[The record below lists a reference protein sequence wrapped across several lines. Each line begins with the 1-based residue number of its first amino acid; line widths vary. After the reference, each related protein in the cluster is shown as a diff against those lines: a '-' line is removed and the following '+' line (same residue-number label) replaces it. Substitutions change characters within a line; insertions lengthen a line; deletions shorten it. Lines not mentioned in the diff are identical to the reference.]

1 MKSEDYR
8 NKKKRFEKAR
18 QFNTGHEDE
27 VFTKL
32 VEMMNKTGTTDL
44 SFGSYRLKYTFSE
57 VREEGKDILGV
68 IEDIPDESADL
79 ASMSFDIFDE
89 KGKLLCETVFHRNSI
104 ETVPDMEQRHIELII
119 QAILGAT
126 AP

>member
-1 MKSEDYR
+1 MKSDDYR
-8 NKKKRFEKAR
+8 DKKKRFEKAR

-32 VEMMNKTGTTDL
+32 VETMNKAGTTDL
-44 SFGSYRLKYTFSE
+44 SFGPYQMKYTFSE
-57 VREEGKDILGV
+57 VREEGKDVLGV

-104 ETVPDMEQRHIELII
+104 ETVPALEQRHIELIV
-119 QAILGAT
+119 QAILGAS
-126 AP
+126 AH